1 MKTDHRFPAVLAF
14 SRFLLAPLALGAWLL
29 GALLPSRAQAPLVI
43 DDCRYTDDAA
53 ASAAW
58 RPMDG
63 SALPSMV
70 TVEGAKVLRL
80 PCKFAANPVDRASW
94 DRQVALDLGD
104 CSGVRFRFLC
114 PDIAPVSYFSIYF
127 ESGGGWYSAP
137 FFPERSGWNTITIDK
152 AATSPEGKPAGW
164 NAIKTLRISAW
175 RGGGADT
182 EMFLGDL
189 RKVGTLGQDVLV
201 AILRCDSAAQSQPGE
216 AQGAAQFAGN
226 VAEIFQEAG
235 LGCAT
240 LSDLNVSAAELRK
253 AKLVVLPHNPT
264 MPARTVAELTKYLQG
279 GGKLLTFYGLNPK
292 LRPAVKIDSGPYV
305 KPPRHGYFS
314 TMRFTTGV
322 LPGAPASVGQNSW
335 NIAEPKPVSGASR
348 VVAEWLDGE
357 GKPTGHAAVVAS
369 ANCVEMS
376 HVLLT
381 DDRANKRRMLLA
393 MAGYLA
399 PELWEQTAA
408 AAVGRV
414 GQVAAFQ
421 SFEEART
428 QIPKLAGQNERAAAL
443 VATAAKLRDDAT
455 IARSQRRFPEACDL
469 AADAAQRLLEA
480 YCTAQQPVPG
490 EFRAFWCHSA
500 FGVPGMDWDAA
511 IQRLAENGFT
521 AILPNLLW
529 GGVAFYQS
537 KLLPVSPTVAERGDQ
552 IAKCVAACKKHGLQ
566 VHVWKVNWNL
576 GDAPREFVEKMRGEG
591 RLQVSSSGKE
601 EPWLCPS
608 HPANQQLEIDSMVEV
623 ARNYDVDGIHFD
635 YIRYPDGDHCFCAGC
650 KERFQQASNLTLG
663 QWPQA
668 VLTKGPARQA
678 WLDWRRDNITRVVKA
693 VSEQARAAK
702 PMIKLS
708 AAVFRNWPSDRDSV
722 GQDWKLWCDRG
733 YLDFVC
739 PMDYTE
745 SDAQFGNW
753 VKAQQE
759 WAGKVPCYPGI
770 GASATRVTMGA
781 DRVIGQIQI
790 ARQQG
795 TRGFVIFNYGAAEAS
810 DLVPLLGMGITKKE

>member
-1 MKTDHRFPAVLAF
+1 
-14 SRFLLAPLALGAWLL
+14 
-29 GALLPSRAQAPLVI
+29 
-43 DDCRYTDDAA
+43 
-53 ASAAW
+53 
-58 RPMDG
+58 
-63 SALPSMV
+63 MV

-80 PCKFAANPVDRASW
+80 PCKFASNPVDRASW
-94 DRQVALDLGD
+94 DRQVLLDLGD
-104 CSGVRFRFLC
+104 CSGLRFSFRC
-114 PDIAPVSYFSIYF
+114 PDIAPISYFSIYF

-152 AATSPEGKPAGW
+152 AAARPEGKPAGW
-164 NAIKTLRISAW
+164 TAIKTIRISAW
-175 RGGGADT
+175 RGGDADT

-201 AILRCDSAAQSQPGE
+201 AILRCDSAAQSQAGE
-216 AQGAAQFAGN
+216 AQGAAQYAGN

-240 LSDLNVSAAELRK
+240 LSDMNVSAAELSK

-264 MPARTVAELTKYLQG
+264 MPARTVEELTKYLQG
-279 GGKLLTFYGLNPK
+279 GGKLLTFYGLNPM
-292 LRPAVKIDSGPYV
+292 LRPAVKIDSGPFV
-305 KPPRHGYFS
+305 KPPRPGYFS
-314 TMRFTTGV
+314 TMGFTHDG
-322 LPGAPASVGQNSW
+322 LPGVPVSVGQNSW
-335 NIAEPKPVSGASR
+335 NIAEPKPVPGASR
-348 VVAEWLDGE
+348 VVAEWFDSDH
-357 GKPTGHAAVVAS
+357 KPTGHAAVVAS
-369 ANCVEMS
+369 ANCVEVS

-381 DDRANKRRMLLA
+381 DDRVNKRRMLLA

-399 PELWEQTAA
+399 PELWAHGSAA
-408 AAVGRV
+408 AIARI
-414 GQVAAFQ
+414 GQVAGFQ
-421 SFEEART
+421 SFEEADAEITER
-428 QIPKLAGQNERAAAL
+428 AGQNPFVEAWLAQSAFLRGQAI
-443 VATAAKLRDDAT
+443 TLRDQRNFGWSCTLAD
-455 IARSQRRFPEACDL
+455 IAAR
-469 AADAAQRLLEA
+469 RLLEA

-500 FGVPGMDWDAA
+500 FGVSGMDWDAA
-511 IQRLAENGFT
+511 IKRLAENGFT
-521 AILPNLLW
+521 AILPNMLW

-537 KLLPVSPTVAERGDQ
+537 KLLPVSPAVAERGDQ
-552 IAKCVAACKKHGLQ
+552 LAKCLAACKNRGLQ
-566 VHVWKVNWNL
+566 IHVWKVNWNL
-576 GDAPREFVEKMRGEG
+576 GEAPREFVEKMRGEG

-635 YIRYPDGDHCFCAGC
+635 YIRYPDGDHCYCAGC
-650 KERFQQASNLTLG
+650 KERFQQASDLTID

-668 VLTKGPARQA
+668 VLTQGPARLA

-693 VSEQARAAK
+693 VSERARAVK
-702 PMIKLS
+702 PKIKLS
-708 AAVFRNWPSDRDSV
+708 AAVFRNWPADRDSV

-753 VKAQQE
+753 VKAQRE

-781 DRVIGQIQI
+781 DRVIGQIQL
-790 ARQQG
+790 ARQHG
-795 TRGFVIFNYGAAEAS
+795 TRGFVIFNYGTTEAN
-810 DLVPLLGMGITKKE
+810 DLVPLLGMGITKNE